1 MAKILLL
8 VSLLLYITIAEAA
21 PIPAEW
27 SATASKSINAMKL
40 KLAKALD
47 EVVLA
52 APPPK
57 RSEVKKA
64 TTGHM
69 KTMDTL
75 LAKARA
81 TGDEKKAIRIA
92 SSYEEAADLVI
103 AAPPAQKFDAM
114 ESTFSMA
121 ATPDP
126 TKCPT
131 VDKAFCETHSK
142 IKKAQEEVIAAAPP
156 AKAKEIKDA
165 VIAQGFAMGQA
176 ISKAYTTGDEK
187 KIALVLGDY
196 NNAADAVIG
205 SPPAEKYEAME
216 GAFTAAARA
225 SKA

>member
-8 VSLLLYITIAEAA
+8 VSLLYITIAEAA

-69 KTMDTL
+69 KTIDTL

-103 AAPPAQKFDAM
+103 MPRQLRSLTQWKAPSLWQLRQIQQNAPPLTRPFVRH
-114 ESTFSMA
+114 
-121 ATPDP
+121 TPKSRRP
-126 TKCPT
+126 
-131 VDKAFCETHSK
+131 
-142 IKKAQEEVIAAAPP
+142 KK
-156 AKAKEIKDA
+156 K
-165 VIAQGFAMGQA
+165 
-176 ISKAYTTGDEK
+176 S
-187 KIALVLGDY
+187 
-196 NNAADAVIG
+196 
-205 SPPAEKYEAME
+205 
-216 GAFTAAARA
+216 
-225 SKA
+225 

>member
-21 PIPAEW
+21 PIPAEL

-69 KTMDTL
+69 KTIDTL

-187 KIALVLGDY
+187 KIALAHLLLY
-196 NNAADAVIG
+196 R
-205 SPPAEKYEAME
+205 PC
-216 GAFTAAARA
+216 
-225 SKA
+225 